1 MKRYKRELPKF
12 LEIEDLERLEKPIID
27 EIKMTKAKEVL
38 NSKDK
43 IAIRDFAVLTL
54 VYSCALRIS
63 EALNLE
69 LHNINFKKQ
78 YMIVYDSKGDDRMVS
93 IPAPVIGILKEWL
106 KVRPNWKNN
115 NYLFCNIKGTTRPSE
130 EGKPLRRNYYN
141 RLISKLADIT
151 GVRMAGGGELVKPH
165 PHTLRHT
172 RAVNLRDH
180 GVKLDVIQQI
190 LGHRNISTTQV
201 YAKVKNEII
210 NKVQQDNL
218 DGIVNI

>member
-78 YMIVYDSKGDDRMVS
+78 YMIVYNSKGDDRMVS

-172 RAVNLRDH
+172 RAVNLRYH
-180 GVKLDVIQQI
+180 GVELDVIQQI

>member
-172 RAVNLRDH
+172 RAVNLKDH

-190 LGHRNISTTQV
+190 LGHRNISTTLV
-201 YAKVKNEII
+201 YAKVRDETI

>member
-12 LEIEDLERLEKPIID
+12 LEIEDLERLEKPIVD

-38 NSKDK
+38 NSKEK

-78 YMIVYDSKGDDRMVS
+78 YMIIYDSKGDDRMVS
-93 IPAPVIGILKEWL
+93 IPAPVIGILQEWL
-106 KVRPNWKNN
+106 KVRPDWKNN
-115 NYLFCNIKGTTRPSE
+115 NYLFCNVKGTTKPSK
-130 EGKPLRRNYYN
+130 EGKPLGRDYYN
-141 RLISKLADIT
+141 KLISKLADIT

-180 GVKLDVIQQI
+180 GVELDVIQQI

-201 YAKVKNEII
+201 YAKVRNETI

>member
-115 NYLFCNIKGTTRPSE
+115 NYLFCNIKGTTRPSA

-172 RAVNLRDH
+172 RAVNLREH

-201 YAKVKNEII
+201 YAKVKNETI